1 MFRPCSLLRNASLP
15 VLNFAMLVILNL
27 LKHYNCIFFS
37 FSICRKYEEMD
48 PPGVDE
54 FCSITDHTYD
64 KTEVN
69 MQCCFFL
76 LLFVGSFLN
85 LVFMV
90 IGDI

>member
-1 MFRPCSLLRNASLP
+1 MLHYLFLILQCLLYLTC
-15 VLNFAMLVILNL
+15 LNITIAF
-27 LKHYNCIFFS
+27 FFS